1 MARETRST
9 PRGGTLDPMASE
21 APLRE
26 ASDERLR
33 AEALRVYRR
42 YAVEV
47 VEAMEFCPWAA
58 KARREGVVRE
68 TVILAREEPL
78 EAALAA
84 IDDVA
89 SAEAIEIGLLIFPRL
104 RLDRRTFERFVA
116 RVREAD
122 ATRCA
127 PQPIPLAMA
136 AFHPDAAAD
145 LVAPSRLTP
154 FLRRTPDPT
163 IQLVRQS
170 TLDSVRKHE
179 QTGTAFLDPASLASM
194 SIEELVQPAAVPMHE
209 RVAKAN
215 LDTVRRLGVAE
226 IEAILA
232 DIRADRDRAY
242 AAIGEPRG

>member
-1 MARETRST
+1 
-9 PRGGTLDPMASE
+9 MASSE
-21 APLRE
+21 PPRDA
-26 ASDERLR
+26 ADEKLR

-42 YAVEV
+42 YAIEV

-68 TVILAREEPL
+68 HVILARGEPL
-78 EAALAA
+78 AAALTAALTA
-84 IDDVA
+84 IDEVA
-89 SAEAIEIGLLIFPRL
+89 RATAIEIGLLIFPRV
-104 RLDRRTFERFVA
+104 RLDRRAFERFVA

-127 PQPIPLAMA
+127 PRPIPLAMA
-136 AFHPDAAAD
+136 AFHPDATAD
-145 LVAPSRLTP
+145 LGAPSRLTP

-170 TLDSVRKHE
+170 TLDSVRKNE
-179 QTGTAFLDPASLASM
+179 QIGTAFFDPTNLANM
-194 SIEELVQPAAVPMHE
+194 SIEELVQPPAAVAVPMHE

-215 LDTVRRLGVAE
+215 LETVRRRGVAE

-232 DIRADRDRAY
+232 DIAADRDRAY
-242 AAIGEPRG
+242 AALGEIGG

>member
-1 MARETRST
+1 MVMTSDEAR
-9 PRGGTLDPMASE
+9 
-21 APLRE
+21 
-26 ASDERLR
+26 DERLR

-42 YAVEV
+42 YAIEV

-58 KARREGVVRE
+58 KARRDGVVGER
-68 TVILAREEPL
+68 VILAPGEPIEE
-78 EAALAA
+78 ALAA
-84 IDDVA
+84 AEVVA
-89 SAEAIEIGLLIFPRL
+89 ADGRLEIGLLIFPRM
-104 RLDRRTFERFVA
+104 RLERRAFERFVA

-122 ATRCA
+122 ATRSA
-127 PQPIPLAMA
+127 PRPVPLAMA

-145 LVAPSRLTP
+145 LAAPARLTP

-179 QTGTAFLDPASLASM
+179 QSGTAFLDPASLADM
-194 SIEELVQPAAVPMHE
+194 SFEELEELGQPAAVPLHE

-215 LDTVRRLGVAE
+215 LEAVKARGVAE
-226 IEAILA
+226 IEAILT

-242 AAIGEPRG
+242 AALGELRG